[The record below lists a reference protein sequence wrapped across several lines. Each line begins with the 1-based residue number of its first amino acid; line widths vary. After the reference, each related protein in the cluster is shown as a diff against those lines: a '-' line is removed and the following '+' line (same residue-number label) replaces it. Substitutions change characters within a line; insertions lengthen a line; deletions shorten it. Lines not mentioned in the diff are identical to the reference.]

1 MKKLAVFAIA
11 LSVAVQ
17 AFAAPAA
24 PFGSVDYVEGNAV
37 IVRSGKSLGEA
48 NIGDSILPDDM
59 IKTAG
64 DGLVIIALDKST
76 GMRGTLTIK
85 QKSVAYIR
93 LAPGSAGPRSTI
105 DLIAG
110 QIGSKLAKISGS
122 PSLQVQTDSVVMGV
136 RGTAFTMASSVNG
149 AILVVCTEGA
159 VACTDGGDPLMV
171 AAGKAVEKK
180 AGDRLRLVPVAI
192 SSPEQFE
199 KNWIADEI
207 EAFRSNAIRALGDF
221 EKRYNEQLALFNA
234 AFAPLQKSE
243 TLSKWIR
250 EDAAGL
256 VPPPNDAT
264 VLKEKKALSADI
276 LATRKVLFIFER
288 IYYRIMQLDQLVMG
302 TALER
307 QNIRPGYSAGDF
319 IRKVRTDAAGLE
331 KRMFLFR
338 YAEKLYELRNAGG
351 AGMPGMSGAGSDDD
365 DFFSSTEDWDF

>member
-1 MKKLAVFAIA
+1 MKKLVVLAVALTVAI
-11 LSVAVQ
+11 Q
-17 AFAAPAA
+17 AFAAPAI
-24 PFGSVDYVEGNAV
+24 PFGSVDYVEGNAI

-48 NIGDSILPDDM
+48 NIGDDVLPDDM
-59 IKTAG
+59 IKTAA

-93 LAPGSAGPRSTI
+93 LASGSSGPKSTI

-136 RGTAFTMASSVNG
+136 RGTAFSIASSVNDS
-149 AILVVCTEGA
+149 ILVVCTEGA
-159 VACTDGGDPLMV
+159 VACTDGGDPISV
-171 AAGKAVEKK
+171 EAGKAVEKK
-180 AGDRLRLVPVAI
+180 AGARLRLVPIAI

-199 KNWIADEI
+199 QAWIADEI
-207 EAFRSNAIRALGDF
+207 EAFRSNAVRALGDY
-221 EKRYNEQLALFNA
+221 EKRYSEQLAQFNT

-250 EDAAGL
+250 EDVLGL
-256 VPPPNDAT
+256 VPPPNDPT
-264 VLKEKKALSADI
+264 VLKEKKSLSADI

-288 IYYRIMQLDQLVMG
+288 IYYRISQLDQLVMG

-307 QNIRPGYSAGDF
+307 QNIRTGYSAGDF

-338 YAEKLYELRNAGG
+338 YAEKLYEQRNVGG
-351 AGMPGMSGAGSDDD
+351 AGLPGMSSADSDD

>member
-1 MKKLAVFAIA
+1 MKKLVILVVALYVAI
-11 LSVAVQ
+11 Q
-17 AFAAPAA
+17 AFAAPSV
-24 PFGSVDYVEGNAV
+24 PFGSVDYVEGNAM

-48 NIGDSILPDDM
+48 NIGDDILPDDM
-59 IKTAG
+59 IKTSG

-93 LAPGSAGPRSTI
+93 LAPGASGPRSTI

-136 RGTAFTMASSVNG
+136 RGTAFSIASSVNG

-159 VACTDGGDPLMV
+159 VACTDGGEPLTV
-171 AAGKAVEKK
+171 DAGKAVEKK
-180 AGDRLRLVPVAI
+180 ASERLRLVPIAV

-207 EAFRSNAIRALGDF
+207 EAFRSNAVRALGDF
-221 EKRYNEQLALFNA
+221 EKRYNEQLVRFNE

-250 EDAAGL
+250 EDSAGL
-256 VPPPNDAT
+256 VPPPNDPT
-264 VLKEKKALSADI
+264 VLKEKKALTADI
-276 LATRKVLFIFER
+276 FATRKVLFIFER

-319 IRKVRTDAAGLE
+319 IRKVRNDAAGLE

-351 AGMPGMSGAGSDDD
+351 AGMPGMSGSGSDD